1 MINVTNDFKTRTKKI
16 KQQNIKLGIVDGEI
30 TVKEVHFMTV
40 KQFNALPVWMLRKRQ
55 EVIAK
60 ELKYSFEGNLFKT
73 IMKQIEITVKNA
85 GELKDKN
92 VNFQYGIYVNND
104 FEYIDL
110 GDYYIKDVEDDK
122 GKTELIVTGYD
133 KMIHFMKTFKQSEL
147 QLTYPC
153 TMLTLVQ
160 KMCEVCGVE
169 LYSTNFF
176 NADLSV
182 DEDYFTAQE
191 LTYRD
196 VLEKVAESTLT
207 TIFIKDNKLY
217 LHKLADNPVE
227 KLDSSYLTGLTVK
240 EKFGPVN
247 ALVLGRGDVEDNVEA
262 KDDTSIAQNGR
273 CEIRFDENEFVEYQR
288 EQVIDEMFEQIKGIQ
303 YYAFEG
309 SDVGV
314 MWLEPCDLIEVEN
327 AEESTYKTIYLKANI
342 TINTGISSDIE
353 AEVPE
358 ATNTEYKVTTKEEK
372 KTLKVE
378 RLAKKNEGQIQD
390 LIQETTEQGQKLTK
404 VKQTVDGI
412 TQTVSS
418 VETKVEQVEDKADN
432 AQSTA
437 DSATQKAETA
447 QDTADTAQTSANN
460 AQSTA
465 DGAVSQIT
473 TTNQKVSRIEQNV
486 RGITQSV
493 SEVEEKVTKV
503 ESTANTAQ
511 TTANTA
517 NTNAQNAQ
525 EAVEEIKN
533 QTIYNVDV
541 MYALSTSSTQAP
553 TSGWQ
558 TIAPQWENGKYM
570 WQKTVTTYGD
580 GSKKE
585 SNATCITGA
594 KGQDGKDGQ
603 DGANGTNG
611 TDGEKG
617 DTGIGVKS
625 LVEQYYLSN
634 SNTTQTGGSWKETQ
648 DKWTSGKY
656 IWTRN
661 KITWTDN
668 SITYTT
674 PILATGLNNANSVAN
689 TANNTANTANSTAN
703 TANNTANE
711 AKNTADATNNNLTT
725 NYYTKTET
733 NSQINQKADSITSSV
748 SKTYSTKTET
758 ANAKNEAINSA
769 NASTDKKLED
779 YTVTKQLGTV
789 IEQNWEHVKVA
800 WNQISDY
807 IQMMIMDGTAS
818 LAILDQSGNIMMSLD
833 KEGQNFYKS
842 GQTTPFGEM
851 GIKKVN
857 NQNYISFSVLGKY
870 GQTIQDGMAWGITI
884 KDDNK
889 FLPILYI
896 KDFAVGNQ
904 GSETGSGKLVLNSC
918 DIVLDNMGAGIEA
931 NNVKIHGDAMPGIF
945 FTDIDTGKNLMSV
958 TPDIGNVK
966 YATIS
971 LLDSISFFKNQAGS
985 NSLKIGN
992 NSGSNYCLFSD
1003 DGSAIVKE
1011 IFVSSDGSSTNASG
1025 QFNFSSLPE
1034 YIGDPLVY
1042 GVGHKYHLEWAANKL
1057 FFYVDVT
1064 NVGTL
1069 SDKRLKTEI
1078 KDIDE
1083 DFINAI
1089 EEVEMKQFKVANRNG
1104 LISFGIL
1111 AQDLME
1117 IFEKYNKNPFDYEI
1131 VYETKYRTDD
1141 DTVYYAIDYTQFLV
1155 LKQKATDV
1163 KLKKL
1168 EEENKEKDKLLQDLI
1183 ARVEKLEGGN
1193 K

>member
-1 MINVTNDFKTRTKKI
+1 MINVSNDFKTRTKKI
-16 KQQNIKLGIVDGEI
+16 KQQNIKLGIVDGEL

-40 KQFNALPVWMLRKRQ
+40 KEFNSLPVWMLRKRQ

-85 GELKDKN
+85 GELKDKD
-92 VNFQYGIYVNND
+92 VNFQYGIYVNNN

-110 GDYYIKDVEDDK
+110 GDYYIKDVDDDK

-153 TMLTLVQ
+153 TMLTLIQ
-160 KMCEVCGVE
+160 KMCEVCGVG

-176 NADLSV
+176 NADLQV
-182 DEDYFTAQE
+182 DEDYFTTQE

-288 EQVIDEMFEQIKGIQ
+288 EQVIDEMFEQTKGIQ

-378 RLAKKNEGQIQD
+378 RLAKKNEGLIQD
-390 LIQETTEQGQKLTK
+390 LIQETTEQGQKLTE
-404 VKQTVDGI
+404 VEQTIDSI

-418 VETKVEQVEDKADN
+418 VETKIETVEDKADN
-432 AQSTA
+432 AQNTA
-437 DSATQKAETA
+437 DSATQKAEDA
-447 QDTADTAQTSANN
+447 KTSANN
-460 AQSTA
+460 AQS
-465 DGAVSQIT
+465 
-473 TTNQKVSRIEQNV
+473 
-486 RGITQSV
+486 
-493 SEVEEKVTKV
+493 
-503 ESTANTAQ
+503 
-511 TTANTA
+511 TANTA

-525 EAVEEIKN
+525 KTADGAVTQITTTNQKVSQIEQTVSNITQSVSEVEERVETVETKADN
-533 QTIYNVDV
+533 AQSSANTANQNVEEVKKQTIYEVDV
-541 MYALSTSSTQAP
+541 MYALSSSSTQAP
-553 TSGWQ
+553 TTGWS
-558 TIAPQWENGKYM
+558 TTAPQWENGKYM

-580 GSKKE
+580 GSKTE

-594 KGQDGKDGQ
+594 KGQ

-733 NSQINQKADSITSSV
+733 NSQINQKADSITSEV

-758 ANAKNEAINSA
+758 TNAKNEAIDSA
-769 NASTDKKLED
+769 NASTDEKLQD
-779 YTVTKQLGTV
+779 YTVTEELGTV
-789 IEQNWEHVKVA
+789 IEQNWEYVKIA

-807 IQMMIMDGTAS
+807 IQMMIMNGTAS
-818 LAILDQSGNIMMSLD
+818 LAILDQSGNILMSLD

-842 GQTTPFGEM
+842 GENTPFGEM
-851 GIKKVN
+851 GVKKVDE
-857 NQNYISFSVLGKY
+857 QNYVSFSVLGEY
-870 GQTIQDGMAWGITI
+870 GQTIQDGMAWGITV
-884 KDDNK
+884 KEDNK

-896 KDFAVGNQ
+896 KDFFVGDKN
-904 GSETGSGKLVLNSC
+904 SETGSGKLVLSSC
-918 DIVLDNMGAGIEA
+918 DIVLDSLGAGIEA
-931 NNVKIHGDAMPGIF
+931 NNVKIHGDAMPGIY
-945 FTDIDTGKNLMSV
+945 FTDTNSGRTIFSII
-958 TPDIGNVK
+958 PQIINVQDASM
-966 YATIS
+966 YI
-971 LLDSISFFKNQAGS
+971 LDNISFYANAAGS
-985 NSLKIGN
+985 NTFKIGN
-992 NSGSNYCLFSD
+992 DKYCLFSD
-1003 DGSAIVKE
+1003 DGHVVCENINCNQDIYCWQYLTARKGISCPEGYVSGIAFIDNSKAEIKKNIEKFDKNAIDIIKQTDIYEFNYKAEKDEHKKHIGFVIGKKYNYAKE
-1011 IFVSSDGSSTNASG
+1011 ITA
-1025 QFNFSSLPE
+1025 
-1034 YIGDPLVY
+1034 
-1042 GVGHKYHLEWAANKL
+1042 
-1057 FFYVDVT
+1057 
-1064 NVGTL
+1064 
-1069 SDKRLKTEI
+1069 
-1078 KDIDE
+1078 E
-1083 DFINAI
+1083 DN
-1089 EEVEMKQFKVANRNG
+1089 
-1104 LISFGIL
+1104 
-1111 AQDLME
+1111 
-1117 IFEKYNKNPFDYEI
+1117 
-1131 VYETKYRTDD
+1131 
-1141 DTVYYAIDYTQFLV
+1141 
-1155 LKQKATDV
+1155 
-1163 KLKKL
+1163 
-1168 EEENKEKDKLLQDLI
+1168 ENKEIGADIYSMIAVAYKAIQEQQEIIENLQNEIKELKES
-1183 ARVEKLEGGN
+1183 RN
-1193 K
+1193 